1 MILTIPVS
9 SADSKLLPTLSKVL
23 AKFGPYAG
31 YKAVVVPTRDVEND
45 AKKFVAE
52 ITALFTSVEVHVV
65 DLGIIGWPLASN
77 RHFREVAKYVSAK
90 YPGDAWYFFE
100 ADNTPVAPDWLAK
113 LDREFSSSGK
123 AFMGKIVPTR
133 GWTWNTEG
141 KRIQAMGPPHM
152 VGTGIYHPSFAKK
165 SVKLGSVDRVM
176 PWAGAPEPF
185 DLALRDEVI
194 PFAHNTTLIQH
205 NWQTQNYRIDQGN
218 LICDDTPMVT
228 EGTSHAET
236 WDGES
241 AVIHGCKDGS
251 LGKLVLSGEFVANPV
266 VSAAAQAPISMPISQ
281 NPNDRPPLLSF
292 LAVKAKQAV
301 EAKLPKKFRAKEL
314 AEQLGVTTEQ
324 IVKAIDEV
332 GSGLVVAGIP
342 KWVSLS

>member
-9 SADSKLLPTLSKVL
+9 SADFKLLPTLSKIL

-31 YKAVVVPTRDVEND
+31 YKAVVVPAREVENE

-52 ITALFTSVEVHVV
+52 ITPLFTSVDIHVV
-65 DLGIIGWPLASN
+65 DLNITGWPLAAN
-77 RHFREVAKYVSAK
+77 RHFREVANHVSAK

-100 ADNTPVAPDWLAK
+100 ADNTPISADWLLK

-165 SVKLGSVDRVM
+165 SVKLNTVDRVM
-176 PWAGAPEPF
+176 PWSGPPEPF

-194 PFAHNTTLIQH
+194 PFAHNTSLIQH

-218 LICDDTPMVT
+218 LICDDTPSVT

-241 AVIHGCKDGS
+241 VIIHGCKDGS
-251 LGKLVLSGEFVANPV
+251 LANLILSGAFAPKYGATASVG
-266 VSAAAQAPISMPISQ
+266 QAVLPISQ
-281 NPNDRPPLLSF
+281 NPSDRPPLLSF

-301 EAKLPKKFRAKEL
+301 ESSQTKFTAKKL
-314 AEQLGVTTEQ
+314 AEHLNSTTEQ
-324 IVKAIDEV
+324 VLKAVEEV
-332 GSGLVVAGIP
+332 GSGLKVAGIP

>member
-1 MILTIPVS
+1 MILAFPVS
-9 SADSKLLPTLSKVL
+9 SADYKLLPTLSKVL

-31 YKAVVVPTRDVEND
+31 YKAVIFPTREVEND

-52 ITALFTSVEVHVV
+52 ITPLFTQVDIQVI
-65 DLGIIGWPLASN
+65 DLGITGWPLASN
-77 RHFREVAKYVSAK
+77 RHFREVATHMGAK
-90 YPGDAWYFFE
+90 YPGEAWYFFE
-100 ADNTPVAPDWLAK
+100 ADNTPITADWLPK
-113 LDREFSSSGK
+113 FDREFSSSGK

-133 GWTWNTEG
+133 GWSWNSDG

-165 SVKLGSVDRVM
+165 SVKLNSVDRVM

-185 DLALRDEVI
+185 DLALRDEII

-205 NWQTQNYRIDQGN
+205 NWQTQNYRMDRGN
-218 LICDDTPMVT
+218 LICDDTPAVT

-236 WDGES
+236 WDGDS
-241 AVIHGCKDGS
+241 VVIHGCKDGS
-251 LGKLVLSGEFVANPV
+251 LAKLVLSGEFTPIYGKQAP
-266 VSAAAQAPISMPISQ
+266 AAQILPISQ
-281 NPNDRPPLLSF
+281 NANDRPPLLSF

-301 EAKLPKKFRAKEL
+301 EAKLPKKYRAKEL
-314 AEQLGVTTEQ
+314 AEHLGVTTEE
-324 IVKAIDEV
+324 IVKAIDET
-332 GSGLVVAGIP
+332 GSGLNVAGIP